1 MRCPRSSIALEKTEE
16 RTRRRTDLAELSAGV
31 HSCAPGVAAARVA
44 GANGRQLRLIF
55 KGQLHFSSRGRAHS
69 VRTLA
74 VRTLAVRKR
83 CATRSVAPPR
93 AAPSRGW
100 KWRSERTSLLFLEQ
114 ALGPATSPLLHTA
127 CARVRERVR
136 AQCAAPLYLNAQ
148 NLEAM
153 LAHRAELQL
162 VFVAPRLLSG
172 EAER

>member
-74 VRTLAVRKR
+74 VRTLCRAQAVRH
-83 CATRSVAPPR
+83 
-93 AAPSRGW
+93 
-100 KWRSERTSLLFLEQ
+100 SERGASP
-114 ALGPATSPLLHTA
+114 ALGGMEMAF
-127 CARVRERVR
+127 RKDK
-136 AQCAAPLYLNAQ
+136 
-148 NLEAM
+148 
-153 LAHRAELQL
+153 LAVLGTGL
-162 VFVAPRLLSG
+162 GV
-172 EAER
+172 

>member
-83 CATRSVAPPR
+83 CATRSVAPAPR
-93 AAPSRGW
+93 WVGW

-114 ALGPATSPLLHTA
+114 ALGPATSPLLQTA
-127 CARVRERVR
+127 CARVRAHVR

-172 EAER
+172 EAEC